1 MVDGQ
6 SRAASFFETL
16 TSTVLGFLLSVAV
29 QRALFP
35 AMGHNFGYAENM
47 VVASVFTAVS
57 IVRGYTVRRI
67 FNALRDQL
75 P

>member
-1 MVDGQ
+1 MAAGQ
-6 SRAASFFETL
+6 SRSASLFETL
-16 TSTVLGFLLSVAV
+16 TSTLLGFVLSVVV

-35 AMGHNFGYAENM
+35 AMGHDFGYAENL
-47 VVASVFTAVS
+47 VVASAFTAVS
-57 IVRGYTVRRI
+57 ILRGYAVRRL

>member
-1 MVDGQ
+1 MAAGQ
-6 SRAASFFETL
+6 SRSASAFEAL
-16 TSTVLGFLLSVAV
+16 TSTLTGFILSVAV

-35 AMGHNFGYAENM
+35 AMGHDLALTENM

-57 IVRGYTVRRI
+57 LLRGYFVRRT

>member
-1 MVDGQ
+1 MAAGQ
-6 SRAASFFETL
+6 SRSASIFETL
-16 TSTVLGFLLSVAV
+16 TSTVAGFLLSVGV

-35 AMGHNFGYAENM
+35 AMGHEFGFAENM
-47 VVASVFTAVS
+47 VVASVFTLVS
-57 IVRGYTVRRI
+57 ILRGYAIRRT

>member
-1 MVDGQ
+1 MAEGQ
-6 SRAASFFETL
+6 SRSASAFETL
-16 TSTVLGFLLSVAV
+16 TGTVTGFVLSIWV
-29 QRALFP
+29 QRLLFP
-35 AMGHNFGYAENM
+35 AIGHDLALTENM

-57 IVRGYTVRRI
+57 LLRGYVVRRT

>member
-1 MVDGQ
+1 MAAGQ
-6 SRAASFFETL
+6 SRSASFFETL
-16 TSTVLGFLLSVAV
+16 TSTLLGFVLSVVV
-29 QRALFP
+29 QRILFP
-35 AMGHNFGYAENM
+35 AMGYDLAFAENM

-57 IVRGYTVRRI
+57 ILRGYTVRRV

>member
-1 MVDGQ
+1 MANGQ
-6 SRAASFFETL
+6 SRSASLFETL
-16 TSTVLGFLLSVAV
+16 TSTVMGFILSVAV

-35 AMGHNFGYAENM
+35 AMGHDLAFSEHMLVATVFTVVSILRGYA
-47 VVASVFTAVS
+47 
-57 IVRGYTVRRI
+57 IRRT